1 MADTY
6 LNKKGAQH
14 RAEKTKEWADARF
27 VRYTTYNA
35 VGVAGN
41 GKNVSVLSPQTLFVP
56 DGLIMGGTALSAGLV
71 TRGICGVTTPD
82 GKGGCT
88 KENLYLNYDGNN
100 NYSRKVVLGAG
111 GAGNEIANS
120 SGAYTYSAVR
130 GDQMV
135 AYVTN
140 YVPGAIK
147 TWFDSN
153 VHIPS
158 IKTLNTNN
166 SSTLPVSS
174 SEARSG
180 SGSINLHKVSKT
192 GKFSD
197 LNNRGEAFL
206 SWGGQNFA
214 GSYGPIDSA
223 MIGDLSANRLAFM
236 TPAGISV
243 EYSRDSGTTW
253 QDYGATDSQKLAL
266 TSTGANFI
274 IGKADSSNKA
284 TERYML
290 RISLH
295 TSEGKVYTQLNK
307 FALYVST
314 NGSNGSY
321 CTIRARTQNNY
332 LNKVD
337 KWDVFANK
345 QSIAG
350 WSGWNIINTSTITT
364 YGNTASSQ
372 YGEIQLIFGCTSGS
386 TSYAGL
392 QIQRLMGFGGVGWQT
407 PSNMAKYGTIYSYDY
422 NQNAIFPAGLNAT
435 SLSEGGTP
443 LANKYLGKA
452 IATTTVLGGVKSK
465 ATGTTAGRYY
475 NVQVNSDGTMKVNVP
490 WTDTNT
496 SHSHS
501 AGVGLV
507 GSGSAGTSGTYTY
520 KAKLRSETALTV
532 DSATATTSGNVYPV
546 AVDKSGYLSL
556 NVPLAGFEDILKGIK
571 GRTQVEWNALNA
583 GEYGS
588 NSTYN
593 GATLPPVILENN
605 SGFWNSASGRPLDI
619 SFHFTKKE
627 KITTLQVKCPPYS
640 GVNPTMTVYYAQ
652 KGDAGLTLYKEIAT
666 ISTADRKAYEFN
678 EEGISADYWVVR
690 FTSSGWIDLRL
701 CSPSGL
707 FTTGLYTE
715 ECHQQIMDRFNGY
728 QPVGNYQPKGDY
740 VTYDNAS
747 KDIYLGSHGIH
758 SGTRPSSGSAT
769 LMGNGYW
776 IQESSVGVSSAVS
789 GGVAVSSEMTPD
801 YIYVSNRKITIN
813 SSGIVSDAGTFK
825 FDGNPGSVATS
836 ADLINYQKK
845 GNYVTIDTAQT
856 ITGRKT
862 FNSPANVNGQEVAT
876 AIFKTS
882 NGGQLIIGKEGP
894 NSGTMLRFDQ
904 TAGTTRLRFRAS
916 ATPGAIVWSQP
927 EKGAV
932 LYFDLT
938 NSAGVSTRTTLDA
951 RSGTIARTS
960 DIGNGKIT
968 IQKNGTEVGSFTT
981 NQSSGKTINL
991 TLAKSDVGLG
1001 NVDNTAD
1008 KDKSVK
1014 YASSAGDASNA
1025 FKLVSEDK
1033 QTEYDWITIHN
1044 IFDRISDLERYTKV
1058 YYVDTN
1064 KTTSNSHGT
1073 PINSKFESNAEM
1085 ISSDMSTN
1093 FDTYPTNQCIYADR
1107 VGDVTP
1113 NELKI
1118 GDIIVIDGYLSRYV
1132 SDKTTVSTS
1141 SSGQASVIRVKFTA
1155 INKQYLDRINGK
1167 ANVGHTH
1174 AISEI
1179 TNLQSTLN
1187 GKQATLVSGTNI
1199 KTINGNSILGSGNLS
1214 LAMSIAQKSINNDII
1229 NATSTK
1235 SCYVV
1240 IDNWLV
1246 QWGVFIGAYGD
1257 TTNWEVTF
1265 PKAYYW
1271 YPAVILQTKDTNT
1284 GNQGIP
1290 YSNGAVVTSND
1301 GGASFTFQLRR
1312 SETCPVYWIAIGGL
1326 H

>member
-1 MADTY
+1 MPKHVY
-6 LNKKGAQH
+6 KKGTDKILM
-14 RAEKTKEWADARF
+14 EVGILPSSDEW
-27 VRYTTYNA
+27 
-35 VGVAGN
+35 N
-41 GKNVSVLSPQTLFVP
+41 GK
-56 DGLIMGGTALSAGLV
+56 
-71 TRGICGVTTPD
+71 
-82 GKGGCT
+82 
-88 KENLYLNYDGNN
+88 
-100 NYSRKVVLGAG
+100 
-111 GAGNEIANS
+111 
-120 SGAYTYSAVR
+120 
-130 GDQMV
+130 
-135 AYVTN
+135 
-140 YVPGAIK
+140 
-147 TWFDSN
+147 SN
-153 VHIPS
+153 VGHTHAISDIKNLQSKLDTIPS

-174 SEARSG
+174 SEAISG

-197 LNNRGEAFL
+197 LSNRGEAFL
-206 SWGGQNFA
+206 SWGGQNFV

-223 MIGDLSANRLAFM
+223 MIADLGANRLAFM
-236 TPAGISV
+236 PPAGISV

-295 TSEGKVYTQLNK
+295 TSDGKVYTQLNK

-337 KWDVFANK
+337 KWVVFANK
-345 QSIAG
+345 QSISG

-386 TSYAGL
+386 TSYVGL
-392 QIQRLMGFGGVGWQT
+392 QIQRLMGFGGVGWTT
-407 PSNMAKYGTIYSYDY
+407 PSNRAKYGTIYSYDY
-422 NQNAIFPAGLNAT
+422 NQNAIFPKDLGVNGT
-435 SLSEGGTP
+435 ISEGGTP
-443 LANKYLGKA
+443 LDNKYLGKA

-465 ATGTTAGRYY
+465 ATGTTANRNY
-475 NVQVNSDGTMKVNVP
+475 NVEVNSDGTMKVNVP

-520 KAKLRSETALTV
+520 KAKLRSETALMV
-532 DSATATTSGNVYPV
+532 DSTTATTSGNVYPV

-593 GATLPPVILENN
+593 GATLPPVLLENN

-627 KITTLQVKCPPYS
+627 RITTLQVKCPPYS

-747 KDIYLGSHGIH
+747 KDVYLGSHGIY

-769 LMGNGYW
+769 LAGNGYW
-776 IQESSVGVSSAVS
+776 IKPSSVGVSSAVI
-789 GGVAVSSEMTPD
+789 GGTFPSFSSEMTPN
-801 YIYVSNRKITIN
+801 YVSVSNGKIKIN
-813 SSGIVSDAGTFK
+813 SSGIVSDAGTFT
-825 FDGNPGSVATS
+825 FDGNPGSVATR
-836 ADLINYQKK
+836 ADLRNYQEK

-856 ITGRKT
+856 IKGRKT

-882 NGGQLIIGKEGP
+882 NGGRLIIGKEGP

-904 TAGTTRLRFRAS
+904 TAGTTRLQFRAS
-916 ATPGAIVWSQP
+916 ATPGAMVWSQP
-927 EKGAV
+927 EKGAT

-951 RSGTIARTS
+951 RSGKIARTS

-981 NQSSGKTINL
+981 NQSGSKTINL
-991 TLAKSDVGLG
+991 TLGVSDVSGLQSSLNGKANTSHTHAISDVTNLQTNLDGKASKSDVDSI
-1001 NVDNTAD
+1001 NN
-1008 KDKSVK
+1008 
-1014 YASSAGDASNA
+1014 
-1025 FKLVSEDK
+1025 
-1033 QTEYDWITIHN
+1033 QIT
-1044 IFDRISDLERYTKV
+1044 FLEKYTKV

-1064 KTTSNSHGT
+1064 ITTSNSYGT
-1073 PINSKFESNAEM
+1073 PINSKFESNAET
-1085 ISSDMSTN
+1085 ISVDMSTN

-1132 SDKTTVSTS
+1132 SDKTTVSTH

-1187 GKQATLVSGTNI
+1187 SKQATLVSGTNI
-1199 KTINGNSILGSGNLS
+1199 KTINGNSILGSGNIS

-1271 YPAVILQTKDTNT
+1271 YPAVILQTKDTITN
-1284 GNQGIP
+1284 NQGIP

>member
-1 MADTY
+1 MPKY
-6 LNKKGAQH
+6 VYKKGAD
-14 RAEKTKEWADARF
+14 KELHQ
-27 VRYTTYNA
+27 
-35 VGVAGN
+35 VGVLPSLTEWN
-41 GKNVSVLSPQTLFVP
+41 GK
-56 DGLIMGGTALSAGLV
+56 
-71 TRGICGVTTPD
+71 
-82 GKGGCT
+82 
-88 KENLYLNYDGNN
+88 
-100 NYSRKVVLGAG
+100 
-111 GAGNEIANS
+111 
-120 SGAYTYSAVR
+120 
-130 GDQMV
+130 
-135 AYVTN
+135 
-140 YVPGAIK
+140 
-147 TWFDSN
+147 SN
-153 VHIPS
+153 VGHTHA
-158 IKTLNTNN
+158 IKTLNTSNY
-166 SSTLPVSS
+166 SSLSVSS
-174 SEARSG
+174 SEAISG
-180 SGSINLHKVSKT
+180 SGVINLHKVSKT

-206 SWGGQNFA
+206 SWGGQNFV

-223 MIGDLSANRLAFM
+223 MIGDLGANRLAFM
-236 TPAGISV
+236 LPAGISV

-253 QDYGATDSQKLAL
+253 QDYGATDGQKLAL
-266 TSTGANFI
+266 TSTGANFN

-350 WSGWNIINTSTITT
+350 WSGWNIINTSTLTT
-364 YGNTASSQ
+364 YGNSPANQ

-386 TSYAGL
+386 TSYVGL

-407 PSNMAKYGTIYSYDY
+407 PSNRAKYGTIYSYDY
-422 NQNAIFPAGLNAT
+422 NQNAIFPKNLGVNGT
-435 SLSEGGTP
+435 ISEGGTP

-465 ATGTTAGRYY
+465 ATGTTANRNY
-475 NVQVNSDGTMKVNVP
+475 NVEVNSDGTMKVNVP

-532 DSATATTSGNVYPV
+532 DSAAATTSGNVYPV

-593 GATLPPVILENN
+593 GATLPPVLLENT

-627 KITTLQVKCPPYS
+627 RITTLQVKCPPYS
-640 GVNPTMTVYYAQ
+640 GVNPTMTIYYAQ
-652 KGDAGLTLYKEIAT
+652 KGDTGLTLYKEIAT

-740 VTYDNAS
+740 VPFDNAS
-747 KDIYLGSHGIH
+747 KDVYLGSHGIY
-758 SGTRPSSGSAT
+758 SGVRPSSGGVTMA
-769 LMGNGYW
+769 GNGYW
-776 IQESSVGVSSAVS
+776 IKESSVGVSSAVT
-789 GGVAVSSEMTPD
+789 GGGTVSSEMTPN
-801 YIYVSNRKITIN
+801 YVSVANGKIKLN
-813 SSGIVSDAGTFK
+813 SSGIVSDSGTFT

-836 ADLINYQKK
+836 EDLKNYQKK

-904 TAGTTRLRFRAS
+904 TAGTTRLQFRAS
-916 ATPGAIVWSQP
+916 ATPGAMVWSQP
-927 EKGAV
+927 EKGAT

-968 IQKNGTEVGSFTT
+968 IQKNGTDIGSFTT
-981 NQSSGKTINL
+981 NQSGNKTIDL
-991 TLAKSDVGLG
+991 TLGVSDVSGLKSTLDG
-1001 NVDNTAD
+1001 KMDTYTITKEPSSMGKNGFAQFGIDVTYQLTQYYQLSRAFGYVRAVEKGGQVSNNNSYFTGFGEVGGGTYIGTA
-1008 KDKSVK
+1008 V
-1014 YASSAGDASNA
+1014 
-1025 FKLVSEDK
+1025 
-1033 QTEYDWITIHN
+1033 YDRDYNSTTGA
-1044 IFDRISDLERYTKV
+1044 LYT
-1058 YYVDTN
+1058 
-1064 KTTSNSHGT
+1064 SHGLL
-1073 PINSKFESNAEM
+1073 IDAYGSAFLLSGSKNSETIKQIATT
-1085 ISSDMSTN
+1085 D
-1093 FDTYPTNQCIYADR
+1093 DTKSLQNS
-1107 VGDVTP
+1107 
-1113 NELKI
+1113 
-1118 GDIIVIDGYLSRYV
+1118 ID
-1132 SDKTTVSTS
+1132 
-1141 SSGQASVIRVKFTA
+1141 
-1155 INKQYLDRINGK
+1155 
-1167 ANVGHTH
+1167 
-1174 AISEI
+1174 
-1179 TNLQSTLN
+1179 
-1187 GKQATLVSGTNI
+1187 GKQAKLVSGTNI
-1199 KTINGNSILGSGNLS
+1199 KTINGNSILGSGNLNVQP
-1214 LAMSIAQKSINNDII
+1214 SIPDDGYLDLGSVSKGIKISANNNMYVTNICAGKINLTLGTSAGSEASGSISFTDYNKGNG
-1229 NATSTK
+1229 TW
-1235 SCYVV
+1235 YVAFSV
-1240 IDNWLV
+1240 VGKTW
-1246 QWGVFIGAYGD
+1246 
-1257 TTNWEVTF
+1257 
-1265 PKAYYW
+1265 
-1271 YPAVILQTKDTNT
+1271 
-1284 GNQGIP
+1284 
-1290 YSNGAVVTSND
+1290 VTSLYVTADSLTNA
-1301 GGASFTFQLRR
+1301 GCKVWARR
-1312 SETCPVYWIAIGGL
+1312 TINVSGTDVQKIVVSYIAIKYW
-1326 H
+1326 

>member
-6 LNKKGAQH
+6 LNEKGAQH
-14 RAEKTKEWADARF
+14 RAEKTKDWADARF

-35 VGVAGN
+35 VGVAGS
-41 GKNVSVLSPQTLFVP
+41 GKNVSVLFPQTLYVP
-56 DGLIMGGTALSAGLV
+56 DGLIMGGTALSAGLA

-111 GAGNEIANS
+111 SAGNEIANS

-135 AYVTN
+135 SYVTN

-214 GSYGPIDSA
+214 GAYGPIDSA
-223 MIGDLSANRLAFM
+223 MIADLGANRLAFM
-236 TPAGISV
+236 PPAGISV

-253 QDYGATDSQKLAL
+253 QNYGATDGQKLAL
-266 TSTGANFI
+266 TSTGVSFN
-274 IGKADSSNKA
+274 IGKSDSSNKA
-284 TERYML
+284 TEKYML

-332 LNKVD
+332 LNKVE

-364 YGNTASSQ
+364 YGNSPANQ
-372 YGEIQLIFGCTSGS
+372 YGEIQFIFGCTAGS
-386 TSYAGL
+386 TTYAGL
-392 QIQRLMGFGGVGWQT
+392 QIQRLMGFGGVGWTT
-407 PSNMAKYGTIYSYDY
+407 PSNRAKYGTIYSYDY
-422 NQNAIFPAGLNAT
+422 NQGVVFPGAL
-435 SLSEGGTP
+435 
-443 LANKYLGKA
+443 
-452 IATTTVLGGVKSK
+452 
-465 ATGTTAGRYY
+465 TA
-475 NVQVNSDGTMKVNVP
+475 
-490 WTDTNT
+490 
-496 SHSHS
+496 
-501 AGVGLV
+501 
-507 GSGSAGTSGTYTY
+507 SGT
-520 KAKLRSETALTV
+520 
-532 DSATATTSGNVYPV
+532 
-546 AVDKSGYLSL
+546 
-556 NVPLAGFEDILKGIK
+556 
-571 GRTQVEWNALNA
+571 
-583 GEYGS
+583 
-588 NSTYN
+588 
-593 GATLPPVILENN
+593 
-605 SGFWNSASGRPLDI
+605 
-619 SFHFTKKE
+619 
-627 KITTLQVKCPPYS
+627 
-640 GVNPTMTVYYAQ
+640 
-652 KGDAGLTLYKEIAT
+652 
-666 ISTADRKAYEFN
+666 
-678 EEGISADYWVVR
+678 
-690 FTSSGWIDLRL
+690 FTSSASTILSSVKSAGILGTDSSGKVYDNSKAYQKAGNYATKSDLAK
-701 CSPSGL
+701 
-707 FTTGLYTE
+707 
-715 ECHQQIMDRFNGY
+715 Y
-728 QPVGNYQPKGDY
+728 QPAGSYQPKGDYATKSDLGKYQPKGDY

-758 SGTRPSSGSAT
+758 SGTRPSSGGAT

-789 GGVAVSSEMTPD
+789 GGVAVSSEMTPN
-801 YIYVSNRKITIN
+801 YVSVANGKIKMN
-813 SSGIVSDAGTFK
+813 SSGIVSDAGTFT

-836 ADLINYQKK
+836 EDLKNYQKK

-904 TAGTTRLRFRAS
+904 NAGTTRLQFRAS
-916 ATPGAIVWSQP
+916 ATPGAMVWTQP
-927 EKGAV
+927 EKGAA

-938 NSAGVSTRTTLDA
+938 DSKGVSHRSILSA
-951 RSGTIARTS
+951 RGGEIARTS

-968 IQKNGTEVGSFTT
+968 IQKNGTDIGSFTT
-981 NQSSGKTINL
+981 NQSGSKTIDL
-991 TLAKSDVGLG
+991 TLGVSDVSGLKSTLDG
-1001 NVDNTAD
+1001 KMDTYTITKEPSSMGKNGFAQFGYDVSYKLTQYYELSRAFGYVRAVEKGGQVSNNNSYFTGFGEVGGGTYIGTAVYD
-1008 KDKSVK
+1008 RDYNSTT
-1014 YASSAGDASNA
+1014 DA
-1025 FKLVSEDK
+1025 L
-1033 QTEYDWITIHN
+1033 
-1044 IFDRISDLERYTKV
+1044 YT
-1058 YYVDTN
+1058 
-1064 KTTSNSHGT
+1064 SHGLL
-1073 PINSKFESNAEM
+1073 IDAYGSAFLLSGSKNSENIKQIATT
-1085 ISSDMSTN
+1085 D
-1093 FDTYPTNQCIYADR
+1093 DTKSLQNS
-1107 VGDVTP
+1107 
-1113 NELKI
+1113 
-1118 GDIIVIDGYLSRYV
+1118 ID
-1132 SDKTTVSTS
+1132 
-1141 SSGQASVIRVKFTA
+1141 
-1155 INKQYLDRINGK
+1155 
-1167 ANVGHTH
+1167 
-1174 AISEI
+1174 
-1179 TNLQSTLN
+1179 
-1187 GKQATLVSGTNI
+1187 GKQAKLVSGTNI

-1265 PKAYYW
+1265 PKAFYW

-1284 GNQGIP
+1284 NNQGIP

>member
-6 LNKKGAQH
+6 LNQKGAQH

-27 VRYTTYNA
+27 VRYATYNA
-35 VGVAGN
+35 VGVAGS
-41 GKNVSVLSPQTLFVP
+41 GKNVSVLFPQTLYVP
-56 DGLIMGGTALSAGLV
+56 DGLIMGGTALSAGLA

-111 GAGNEIANS
+111 SAGNEIANS

-135 AYVTN
+135 SYVTN
-140 YVPGAIK
+140 YVPGAIE

-206 SWGGQNFA
+206 SWGGQNLA

-223 MIGDLSANRLAFM
+223 MIADLGANRLAFM
-236 TPAGISV
+236 PPAGISV

-253 QDYGATDSQKLAL
+253 QNYGATDGQKLAL
-266 TSTGANFI
+266 TSTGVGFS

-284 TERYML
+284 TEKYML
-290 RISLH
+290 RISLY

-332 LNKVD
+332 LNKVE

-364 YGNTASSQ
+364 YGNSPANQ

-386 TSYAGL
+386 TKYAGL
-392 QIQRLMGFGGVGWQT
+392 QIQRLMGFGGVGWTT

-422 NQNAIFPAGLNAT
+422 NQGVVFPGAL
-435 SLSEGGTP
+435 
-443 LANKYLGKA
+443 
-452 IATTTVLGGVKSK
+452 
-465 ATGTTAGRYY
+465 TA
-475 NVQVNSDGTMKVNVP
+475 
-490 WTDTNT
+490 
-496 SHSHS
+496 
-501 AGVGLV
+501 
-507 GSGSAGTSGTYTY
+507 SGT
-520 KAKLRSETALTV
+520 
-532 DSATATTSGNVYPV
+532 
-546 AVDKSGYLSL
+546 
-556 NVPLAGFEDILKGIK
+556 
-571 GRTQVEWNALNA
+571 
-583 GEYGS
+583 
-588 NSTYN
+588 
-593 GATLPPVILENN
+593 
-605 SGFWNSASGRPLDI
+605 
-619 SFHFTKKE
+619 
-627 KITTLQVKCPPYS
+627 
-640 GVNPTMTVYYAQ
+640 
-652 KGDAGLTLYKEIAT
+652 
-666 ISTADRKAYEFN
+666 
-678 EEGISADYWVVR
+678 
-690 FTSSGWIDLRL
+690 FTSSASTILSSVKSAGILGTDSSGKVYDNSKAYQKAGDYATKSDL
-701 CSPSGL
+701 
-707 FTTGLYTE
+707 TK
-715 ECHQQIMDRFNGY
+715 Y
-728 QPVGNYQPKGDY
+728 QPAGNYQPKGDYATKSDLGKYQPKGDY

-758 SGTRPSSGSAT
+758 SGTRPSSGGAT

-789 GGVAVSSEMTPD
+789 GGVAVSSEMTPN
-801 YIYVSNRKITIN
+801 YVSVANGKIKMN
-813 SSGIVSDAGTFK
+813 SSGIVSDAGTFT

-836 ADLINYQKK
+836 EDLKNYQKK

-904 TAGTTRLRFRAS
+904 NAGTTRLQFRAS
-916 ATPGAIVWSQP
+916 ATPGAMVWTQP

-938 NSAGVSTRTTLDA
+938 DSKGVSHRSILSA
-951 RSGTIARTS
+951 RGGEIARTS

-968 IQKNGTEVGSFTT
+968 IQKNGTDIGSFTT
-981 NQSSGKTINL
+981 NQSGSKTIDL
-991 TLAKSDVGLG
+991 TLGVSDVSGLKSTLDG
-1001 NVDNTAD
+1001 KMDTYTITKEPSSMGKNGFAQFGYDVSYKLTQYYELSRAFGYVRAVEKGGQVSNNNSYFTGFGEVGGGTYIGTA
-1008 KDKSVK
+1008 V
-1014 YASSAGDASNA
+1014 
-1025 FKLVSEDK
+1025 
-1033 QTEYDWITIHN
+1033 YDRDYNSTTGA
-1044 IFDRISDLERYTKV
+1044 LYT
-1058 YYVDTN
+1058 
-1064 KTTSNSHGT
+1064 SHGLL
-1073 PINSKFESNAEM
+1073 IDAYGSAFLLSGSKNSENIKQIATT
-1085 ISSDMSTN
+1085 D
-1093 FDTYPTNQCIYADR
+1093 DTKSLQNS
-1107 VGDVTP
+1107 
-1113 NELKI
+1113 
-1118 GDIIVIDGYLSRYV
+1118 ID
-1132 SDKTTVSTS
+1132 
-1141 SSGQASVIRVKFTA
+1141 
-1155 INKQYLDRINGK
+1155 
-1167 ANVGHTH
+1167 
-1174 AISEI
+1174 
-1179 TNLQSTLN
+1179 
-1187 GKQATLVSGTNI
+1187 GKQAKLVSGTNI
-1199 KTINGNSILGSGNLS
+1199 KTINGNSILGSGNLNVQPSIPSDGYLDLGSVERGIKISANNNMYVTNICAGKINLTLGTSAGSEASGSISFTDSSKGRGTWYVAFSVVGTTWVTS
-1214 LAMSIAQKSINNDII
+1214 L
-1229 NATSTK
+1229 
-1235 SCYVV
+1235 YVTA
-1240 IDNWLV
+1240 DSL
-1246 QWGVFIGAYGD
+1246 
-1257 TTNWEVTF
+1257 
-1265 PKAYYW
+1265 
-1271 YPAVILQTKDTNT
+1271 KDTGCKVWARRTINVSGT
-1284 GNQGIP
+1284 DVQKI
-1290 YSNGAVVTSND
+1290 VVS
-1301 GGASFTFQLRR
+1301 
-1312 SETCPVYWIAIGGL
+1312 YIAIKYY
-1326 H
+1326 

>member
-6 LNKKGAQH
+6 LNQKGAQH

-35 VGVAGN
+35 VGVAGS
-41 GKNVSVLSPQTLFVP
+41 GKNVSVLFPQTLYVP
-56 DGLIMGGTALSAGLV
+56 DGLIMGGTALSAGLA

-111 GAGNEIANS
+111 SAGNEIANS
-120 SGAYTYSAVR
+120 SGAYTFSAVR

-135 AYVTN
+135 SYVTN

-158 IKTLNTNN
+158 IKTLNTDH
-166 SSTLPVSS
+166 SSALPVSS
-174 SEARSG
+174 SEAMSG

-223 MIGDLSANRLAFM
+223 MIADLGANRLAFM
-236 TPAGISV
+236 PPAGISV

-253 QDYGATDSQKLAL
+253 QNYGATDGQKLAL
-266 TSTGANFI
+266 TSTGVNFN
-274 IGKADSSNKA
+274 IGKANSSNKA
-284 TERYML
+284 TEKYML

-295 TSEGKVYTQLNK
+295 TSEGKVYTRLNK

-314 NGSNGSY
+314 NGSDGSY

-332 LNKVD
+332 LNKVE

-364 YGNTASSQ
+364 YGNSPANQ

-386 TSYAGL
+386 TKYSGL
-392 QIQRLMGFGGVGWQT
+392 QIQRLMGFGGVGWTT
-407 PSNMAKYGTIYSYDY
+407 PSNRAKYGTIYSYDY
-422 NQNAIFPAGLNAT
+422 NQGVVFPGALTANGTFISIAST
-435 SLSEGGTP
+435 ILS
-443 LANKYLGKA
+443 
-452 IATTTVLGGVKSK
+452 GVKSAGILGTDSSGKVYDNSK
-465 ATGTTAGRYY
+465 AYQKAGDYATK
-475 NVQVNSDGTMKVNVP
+475 SDLAKYQP
-490 WTDTNT
+490 
-496 SHSHS
+496 
-501 AGVGLV
+501 AG
-507 GSGSAGTSGTYTY
+507 SYQ
-520 KAKLRSETALTV
+520 
-532 DSATATTSGNVYPV
+532 P
-546 AVDKSGYLSL
+546 
-556 NVPLAGFEDILKGIK
+556 
-571 GRTQVEWNALNA
+571 
-583 GEYGS
+583 
-588 NSTYN
+588 
-593 GATLPPVILENN
+593 
-605 SGFWNSASGRPLDI
+605 
-619 SFHFTKKE
+619 
-627 KITTLQVKCPPYS
+627 
-640 GVNPTMTVYYAQ
+640 
-652 KGDAGLTLYKEIAT
+652 KGDYAT
-666 ISTADRKAYEFN
+666 KS
-678 EEGISADYWVVR
+678 
-690 FTSSGWIDLRL
+690 DL
-701 CSPSGL
+701 GK
-707 FTTGLYTE
+707 
-715 ECHQQIMDRFNGY
+715 
-728 QPVGNYQPKGDY
+728 YQPKGDY

-758 SGTRPSSGSAT
+758 SGTRPSSGGAT

-789 GGVAVSSEMTPD
+789 GGVAVSSEMTPN
-801 YIYVSNRKITIN
+801 YVSVANGKIKMN
-813 SSGIVSDAGTFK
+813 SSGIVSDAGTFT

-836 ADLINYQKK
+836 EDLKNYQKK

-904 TAGTTRLRFRAS
+904 NAGTTRLQFRAS
-916 ATPGAIVWSQP
+916 ATPGAMVWTQP

-938 NSAGVSTRTTLDA
+938 DSKGVSHRSILSA
-951 RSGTIARTS
+951 RGGEIARTS

-981 NQSSGKTINL
+981 NQSGNKTIDL
-991 TLAKSDVGLG
+991 TLGVSDVSGLKSTLDG
-1001 NVDNTAD
+1001 KMDTYTITKEPSSMGKNGFAQFGYDVSYKLTQYYELSRAFGYVRAVEKGGQVSNNNSYFTGFGEVGGGTYIGTAVYD
-1008 KDKSVK
+1008 RDYNSTTGAL
-1014 YASSAGDASNA
+1014 YTSHGLLIDAYGDAFLLSGS
-1025 FKLVSEDK
+1025 KTSETIK
-1033 QTEYDWITIHN
+1033 QIATTD
-1044 IFDRISDLERYTKV
+1044 DTK
-1058 YYVDTN
+1058 
-1064 KTTSNSHGT
+1064 SLQNS
-1073 PINSKFESNAEM
+1073 
-1085 ISSDMSTN
+1085 
-1093 FDTYPTNQCIYADR
+1093 
-1107 VGDVTP
+1107 
-1113 NELKI
+1113 
-1118 GDIIVIDGYLSRYV
+1118 ID
-1132 SDKTTVSTS
+1132 
-1141 SSGQASVIRVKFTA
+1141 
-1155 INKQYLDRINGK
+1155 
-1167 ANVGHTH
+1167 
-1174 AISEI
+1174 
-1179 TNLQSTLN
+1179 
-1187 GKQATLVSGTNI
+1187 GKQAKLVSGTNI
-1199 KTINGNSILGSGNLS
+1199 KTINGTSILGGGDISVVAS
-1214 LAMSIAQKSINNDII
+1214 LAEKSLADII
-1229 NATSTK
+1229 NATSSK
-1235 SCYVV
+1235 SGYAV
-1240 IDNWLV
+1240 IDKLLI
-1246 QWGVFIGAYGD
+1246 QWGVYNGAHGD
-1257 TTNWEVTF
+1257 TTNWEVTY
-1265 PKAYYW
+1265 PKTFYW

-1290 YSNGAVVTSND
+1290 YSNGAVITSYR
-1301 GGASFTFQLRR
+1301 GGEAFTFQLRR

-1326 H
+1326 R

>member
-1 MADTY
+1 MADSY

-56 DGLIMGGTALSAGLV
+56 DVLIMGGTALSAGLV

-88 KENLYLNYDGNN
+88 KDNLYLNYDGNN
-100 NYSRKVVLGAG
+100 NYSRKVVLGAAS
-111 GAGNEIANS
+111 AGNEIANS

-135 AYVTN
+135 SYVTN

-192 GKFSD
+192 GNFRD

-214 GSYGPIDSA
+214 GAYGPIDSA
-223 MIGDLSANRLAFM
+223 MIPDLGANRLAFM
-236 TPAGISV
+236 PPAGISV

-253 QDYGATDSQKLAL
+253 QDYGATDSQKLKL

-386 TSYAGL
+386 TSYVGL

-443 LANKYLGKA
+443 LANKYLGKK
-452 IATTTVLGGVKSK
+452 IATATVLGGVKSST
-465 ATGTTAGRYY
+465 TGTAANRDY

-490 WTDTNT
+490 WTYINT

-507 GSGSAGTSGTYTY
+507 GSGRAGASGTYTY

-532 DSATATTSGNVYPV
+532 DSAAATTSGNVYPV

-556 NVPLAGFEDILKGIK
+556 NIPLAGFEDILKGIK

-605 SGFWNSASGRPLDI
+605 SGFWNSASGKSLDI

-627 KITTLQVKCPPYS
+627 RITTLQVKCPPYS

-728 QPVGNYQPKGDY
+728 QPVGDYQP
-740 VTYDNAS
+740 
-747 KDIYLGSHGIH
+747 
-758 SGTRPSSGSAT
+758 
-769 LMGNGYW
+769 
-776 IQESSVGVSSAVS
+776 
-789 GGVAVSSEMTPD
+789 
-801 YIYVSNRKITIN
+801 
-813 SSGIVSDAGTFK
+813 
-825 FDGNPGSVATS
+825 
-836 ADLINYQKK
+836 K
-845 GNYVTIDTAQT
+845 GNYVTTDTAQT

-882 NGGQLIIGKEGP
+882 NGGRLIIGKEGP

-904 TAGTTRLRFRAS
+904 TAGTTRLQFRAS
-916 ATPGAIVWSQP
+916 ATPGAMVWTQP

-938 NSAGVSTRTTLDA
+938 NSAGASTRTTLDA
-951 RSGTIARTS
+951 RNGTIARTS

-1033 QTEYDWITIHN
+1033 QIEYDWITIHN
-1044 IFDRISDLERYTKV
+1044 IFDRISYLERYTKV
-1058 YYVDTN
+1058 YSVDTN
-1064 KTTSNSHGT
+1064 TTTSNNHGT
-1073 PINSKFESNAEM
+1073 PINSKFESNVETL
-1085 ISSDMSTN
+1085 SVEMSTN

-1113 NELKI
+1113 NELKV

-1132 SDKTTVSTS
+1132 SDKTTVTTN
-1141 SSGQASVIRVKFTA
+1141 SSGQARIIRVKFTA

-1179 TNLQSTLN
+1179 TNLQTSLNGKADVGHGHAISDITNLQSTLN
-1187 GKQATLVSGTNI
+1187 GKANAGHTHTISQINTLQNALDSKQNKIEYPCSFNGSNKNYVKLIRAETNNYYAEI
-1199 KTINGNSILGSGNLS
+1199 EHGSVTYNGSTTQYPEIN
-1214 LAMSIAQKSINNDII
+1214 
-1229 NATSTK
+1229 
-1235 SCYVV
+1235 
-1240 IDNWLV
+1240 
-1246 QWGVFIGAYGD
+1246 
-1257 TTNWEVTF
+1257 VTF
-1265 PKAYYW
+1265 PHKF
-1271 YPAVILQTKDTNT
+1271 N
-1284 GNQGIP
+1284 
-1290 YSNGAVVTSND
+1290 VTSNND
-1301 GGASFTFQLRR
+1301 KPTVIVSFAPTSNSTGTYEALKVINITSTGFTVITRMSASISGGYFR
-1312 SETCPVYWIAIGGL
+1312 VNWIAIYTV
-1326 H
+1326 

>member
-56 DGLIMGGTALSAGLV
+56 NGLIMGGTALSAGLV

-135 AYVTN
+135 SYVTN

-192 GKFSD
+192 GNFSD

-206 SWGGQNFA
+206 SWGGQNFVGA
-214 GSYGPIDSA
+214 YGPIDSA
-223 MIGDLSANRLAFM
+223 MIPDLGANRLAFM
-236 TPAGISV
+236 PPAGISV

-253 QDYGATDSQKLAL
+253 QDYGATDAQKLGL
-266 TSTGANFI
+266 TSTGTSFI

-307 FALYVST
+307 FALYIST
-314 NGSNGSY
+314 SGSNGSY
-321 CTIRARTQNNY
+321 CTIRARTQNNF

-364 YGNTASSQ
+364 YGNTASTQ

-386 TSYAGL
+386 TSYVGL

-407 PSNMAKYGTIYSYDY
+407 PSNRAKYGTIYSYDY
-422 NQNAIFPAGLNAT
+422 NQNAIFPKNLGVNGT
-435 SLSEGGTP
+435 ISEGGTP

-465 ATGTTAGRYY
+465 ATGTTANRNY
-475 NVQVNSDGTMKVNVP
+475 NVEVNSDGTMKVNVP

-532 DSATATTSGNVYPV
+532 DSAAATTSGNVYPV

-593 GATLPPVILENN
+593 GATLPPVILENT

-627 KITTLQVKCPPYS
+627 RITTLQVKCPPYS
-640 GVNPTMTVYYAQ
+640 GVNPTMTIYYAQ
-652 KGDAGLTLYKEIAT
+652 KGDTGLTLYKEIAT

-747 KDIYLGSHGIH
+747 KDIYLGSHGIY
-758 SGTRPSSGSAT
+758 SGVRPSSGGAT
-769 LMGNGYW
+769 LAGNGYW
-776 IQESSVGVSSAVS
+776 IKPSSVEVSSALI
-789 GGVAVSSEMTPD
+789 GGTVPSVSSEMTPD
-801 YIYVSNRKITIN
+801 YVSVSNGKITIN
-813 SSGIVSDAGTFK
+813 SSGIVSDAGTFT

-836 ADLINYQKK
+836 ADLRNYQKK

-882 NGGQLIIGKEGP
+882 NGGRLIIGKEGP

-904 TAGTTRLRFRAS
+904 VAGTTRLQFRAS
-916 ATPGAIVWSQP
+916 ATPGAMVWSQP
-927 EKGAV
+927 EKGAT

-981 NQSSGKTINL
+981 NQSGSKTIDL
-991 TLAKSDVGLG
+991 TLGVSDVSGLKPTLDG
-1001 NVDNTAD
+1001 KMDTYTITDRPSSMNKDGFAQFGYNIRYKLTQYSELKSAFGYVKTLEKGGEVSNNNSYFTGFGDVGGGTYIGTAIYD
-1008 KDKSVK
+1008 RDYNFSDDAL
-1014 YASSAGDASNA
+1014 YASHGLLIDSYGSAFLIYGSRD
-1025 FKLVSEDK
+1025 E
-1033 QTEYDWITIHN
+1033 E
-1044 IFDRISDLERYTKV
+1044 TKKELATKD
-1058 YYVDTN
+1058 DTN
-1064 KTTSNSHGT
+1064 SLQNS
-1073 PINSKFESNAEM
+1073 
-1085 ISSDMSTN
+1085 
-1093 FDTYPTNQCIYADR
+1093 
-1107 VGDVTP
+1107 
-1113 NELKI
+1113 
-1118 GDIIVIDGYLSRYV
+1118 
-1132 SDKTTVSTS
+1132 
-1141 SSGQASVIRVKFTA
+1141 
-1155 INKQYLDRINGK
+1155 INGK
-1167 ANVGHTH
+1167 ANKTHTH

-1179 TNLQSTLN
+1179 TNLQSALN
-1187 GKQATLVSGTNI
+1187 GKANASHTHTISQITNLQTTLDNKQNKIEYPCSFNGSNGNYVKLIRAGTNNYYVEIERGSVTYNGSTTQYPEI
-1199 KTINGNSILGSGNLS
+1199 K
-1214 LAMSIAQKSINNDII
+1214 
-1229 NATSTK
+1229 
-1235 SCYVV
+1235 
-1240 IDNWLV
+1240 
-1246 QWGVFIGAYGD
+1246 
-1257 TTNWEVTF
+1257 VTF
-1265 PKAYYW
+1265 PREF
-1271 YPAVILQTKDTNT
+1271 N
-1284 GNQGIP
+1284 
-1290 YSNGAVVTSND
+1290 VTSVND
-1301 GGASFTFQLRR
+1301 KPTVIVSFAPTSNSTGTYEALKVIDVTSTGFTVITRMSASISGGYFR
-1312 SETCPVYWIAIGGL
+1312 VNWIAI
-1326 H
+1326 HTV